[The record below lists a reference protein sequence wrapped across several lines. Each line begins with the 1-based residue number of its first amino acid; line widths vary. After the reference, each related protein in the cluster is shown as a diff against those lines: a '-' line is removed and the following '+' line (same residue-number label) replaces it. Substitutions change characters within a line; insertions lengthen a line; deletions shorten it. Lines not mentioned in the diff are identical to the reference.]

1 MESRHAV
8 DELTST
14 EQFFGRST
22 QCLLEA
28 DSAFAPHV
36 GMLTVAQHVAHTAQT
51 VDWCVDG
58 AFSPRAFDLDFPGM
72 MARALAV
79 TSLDEARGWLGR
91 AFAAARERFGACS
104 AAELAQ
110 TLPENPIMN
119 GPRYHVLQAVVDH
132 TGHHRGA
139 LAVYARLLGRVPAAP
154 YGG

>member
-8 DELTST
+8 EELVST
-14 EQFFGRST
+14 EKFFGRST
-22 QCLLEA
+22 DCLGEA
-28 DSAFAPHV
+28 DSGFAPHA

-58 AFSPRAFDLDFPGM
+58 AFSPHAFDLDFPGM

-79 TSLDEARGWLGR
+79 DSLGEARAWLER

-104 AAELAQ
+104 EAELAQ
-110 TLPENPIMN
+110 ALPENPILN

-139 LAVYARLLGRVPAAP
+139 LAVYARLLGREPAMP